1 MNNRLFVSKLS
12 EAAGRYPDATFSRRS
27 QFYTCV
33 NPFSYHLIR
42 KGNIPYTEID
52 GLYVDG
58 ILMQKLVNLL
68 WGTNIR
74 RLSFDM
80 TGMAPDLF
88 SRLQISGESVFFIGA
103 RQEQVAASVDTI
115 LNAYPGINL
124 AGFRHGYFDSKED
137 RDREIRKIVDAHPDF
152 VIIGMGA
159 PLQEHF
165 LVDLKKAGFKGIAF
179 TCGGFLHQTAN
190 RINYYPDWVN
200 RYNLRAFYRLFN
212 EKNLFKRLYNVI
224 IQFPVLFTI
233 DTIRTRLGRK

>member
-1 MNNRLFVSKLS
+1 MNNRLFVNKLS
-12 EAAGRYPDATFSRRS
+12 EAASRYPDATFSRRG
-27 QFYTCV
+27 QIYTCV

-42 KGNIPYTEID
+42 KGHIPYQEID

-68 WGTNIR
+68 WKTDIL

-88 SRLQISGESVFFIGA
+88 TRLQSSDESIFFIGA
-103 RQEQVAASVDTI
+103 RHEEISASVDTI
-115 LNAYPGINL
+115 MKAYPGINL
-124 AGFRHGYFDSKED
+124 AGFRHGYFDSPQE
-137 RDREIRKIVDAHPDF
+137 REHEIRNIIAANPDF

-159 PLQEHF
+159 PIQEHF
-165 LVDLKKAGFKGIAF
+165 LIDLKKAGFKGIAF

-200 RYNLRAFYRLFN
+200 RYNLRAFYRLFH
-212 EKNLFKRLYNVI
+212 EKNLFKRLYNVLL
-224 IQFPVLFTI
+224 QFPILFTL
-233 DTIRTRLGRK
+233 DTIRTRLSRP